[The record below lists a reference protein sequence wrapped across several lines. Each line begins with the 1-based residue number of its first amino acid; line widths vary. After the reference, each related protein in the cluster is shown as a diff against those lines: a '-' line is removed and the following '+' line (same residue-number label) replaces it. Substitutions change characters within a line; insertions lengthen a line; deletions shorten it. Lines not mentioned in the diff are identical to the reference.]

1 MNKNIYTVT
10 RNKQKLSLG
19 HLWILSFIFFSVTLS
34 SQGYSDFIGAGH
46 NNGVKVRVS
55 SSEGLS
61 IGDNT
66 INGAGLDAKK
76 IDASRFLFQAS
87 FGATMEEIDA
97 LAQTQDYGGW
107 IEDHFNQ
114 PMSLMLP
121 KLWEVNERSMQLF
134 EAEKENPDD
143 EYFGPWAVHFNYAWW
158 DNNYKAPDQLRQRIA
173 YALSQI
179 LVISINSEL
188 ANHGDGLASY
198 YDILI
203 RNAFGN
209 YEDIL
214 QEVSLDP
221 NMAFYLSHLNN
232 PKTNDELGTRPDENY
247 AREIMQL
254 FSIGLYEL
262 NNDGSRKVDANG
274 AWIPSN
280 GRALSRARA

>member
-143 EYFGPWAVHFNYAWW
+143 EYFGPGGIIII
-158 DNNYKAPDQLRQRIA
+158 KRQ
-173 YALSQI
+173 
-179 LVISINSEL
+179 INCDR
-188 ANHGDGLASY
+188 G
-198 YDILI
+198 
-203 RNAFGN
+203 
-209 YEDIL
+209 
-214 QEVSLDP
+214 SL
-221 NMAFYLSHLNN
+221 MH
-232 PKTNDELGTRPDENY
+232 
-247 AREIMQL
+247 
-254 FSIGLYEL
+254 
-262 NNDGSRKVDANG
+262 
-274 AWIPSN
+274 
-280 GRALSRARA
+280 